1 MSATHF
7 CASRAVLPLA
17 LVLAMTTAST
27 AQADPPQSDPPQAN
41 PPQANPPQ
49 ANPPKPANELQG
61 GQHFELDPV
70 TDSVLITV
78 GFGFAGILGLVL
90 GTGEIKPPQPG
101 DPAALLPIDRT
112 AVTQKVDKN
121 ANTLS
126 DIGLYAAI
134 GFAVLDPV
142 LSGLRDG
149 WDATLVD
156 ALMYAQSISL
166 SLAFTD
172 VVKIAVRRPR
182 PVDYINCPNT
192 MDQAMP
198 PPGCNSTDLG
208 LSFFSGHAAIVSS
221 IGATATYLAFART
234 SIKSPRPWLTLGVAT
249 ALTSFVAVERVR
261 SGNHFPTDVIAGAL
275 SGAAIGMLIPHLHR
289 HKNEGL
295 PIWVGVSPSPGGGTL
310 TLSGHL

>member
-1 MSATHF
+1 MSATNF
-7 CASRAVLPLA
+7 SASRAALPLA
-17 LVLAMTTAST
+17 LLLAGTAAAP
-27 AQADPPQSDPPQAN
+27 AQADP
-41 PPQANPPQ
+41 
-49 ANPPKPANELQG
+49 PPKPANELQG

-70 TDSVLITV
+70 TDSILITV
-78 GFGFAGILGLVL
+78 GFGFAGLLGLVL
-90 GTGEIKPPQPG
+90 STGEIKPPPPG
-101 DPAALLPIDRT
+101 DPASLLPIDRI
-112 AVTQKVDKN
+112 AVTQRIDPN

-126 DIGLYAAI
+126 DIGLYTAI

-156 ALMYAQSISL
+156 ALLYAQSISL
-166 SLAFTD
+166 SLSFTD

-182 PVDYINCPNT
+182 PVDYINCPNPT
-192 MDQAMP
+192 NTNMLA
-198 PPGCNSTDLG
+198 PGCTSTDLG

-234 SIKSPRPWLTLGVAT
+234 STRSPRPWLTLAVAT

-261 SGNHFPTDVIAGAL
+261 SGNHFPTDVITGAL
-275 SGAAIGMLIPHLHR
+275 SGAAIGTLIPHLHR

-295 PIWVGVSPSPGGGTL
+295 PIWVGVSPAPGGGTL
-310 TLSGHL
+310 TLGGDL